1 MSDNEQVK
9 RRKKLSEIL
18 KDNLQKIIIFLV
30 SILYISQG
38 LFKLQRKEATLW
50 DVLGSIGLSIIIGV
64 LISSN
69 MRVMGLRDGRKS
81 DVFVA
86 SVKTYG
92 KAKEDATPYFDKL
105 PSWCEYKNTWEL
117 EVKKKEI
124 IQENGLNWKAFKLG
138 YYEDHK
144 EKLNEKQLEALENVK
159 NCKIARINSQE
170 LLSDLPKNKL
180 KSTNRFGESERD
192 YTNRNNLI
200 DFLTRAFIGVCSG
213 LYGLMPLITGDNATE
228 IISGIIWNA
237 SQIVIWLAF
246 GLMKYVDAKSFIEDE
261 YRQSH
266 IIQKTELLNEFI
278 VTMEKN
284 PSIIDEY
291 DEDLEL
297 DEYIDRYIKEKEQM
311 NKKEETSDE

>member
-1 MSDNEQVK
+1 MNDKEQIK

-69 MRVMGLRDGRKS
+69 MRIMGLRDGRKS

-92 KAKEDATPYFDKL
+92 KAKEDATPHFDKL
-105 PSWCEYKNTWEL
+105 PSWCEYKNSWEL
-117 EVKKKEI
+117 EIKKKEI

-170 LLSDLPKNKL
+170 LLSDLPKNKFR
-180 KSTNRFGESERD
+180 STNRFGESERD

-200 DFLTRAFIGVCSG
+200 DFLTKSFIGICSG

-284 PSIIDEY
+284 HGIIDEY

-297 DEYIDRYIKEKEQM
+297 DEYINKYIKEKEKM
-311 NKKEETSDE
+311 NKKEETNDE